1 MYVRLG
7 VSQNCVIIGKL
18 PQVYLFLTGGWYPR
32 IQEISAISDAGAVR
46 PGLSS
51 IYRAPFG
58 VNYLQSGRI
67 YFEAVRGEA
76 LRPFGAAGFQVYGS
90 CKQQLQSSMERCP
103 TETMKMQRRI
113 PPLRPPRRT
122 LVGMTPLWEREI
134 GGGREC
140 SGQILLLRCA
150 CSGRQRRAR

>member
-1 MYVRLG
+1 MDVRLG

-18 PQVYLFLTGGWYPR
+18 PQEYLFLTGGWYPR

-90 CKQQLQSSMERCP
+90 NCSRAWNGVP
-103 TETMKMQRRI
+103 PETMKMQPRI
-113 PPLRPPRRT
+113 SPLRPPRRT
-122 LVGMTPLWEREI
+122 PVEMTPLWESEI
-134 GGGREC
+134 GGGREF
-140 SGQILLLRCA
+140 SGQILLLRCT
-150 CSGRQRRAR
+150 

>member
-18 PQVYLFLTGGWYPR
+18 PQEYLFLTGGWYPR

-46 PGLSS
+46 PGLSY

-103 TETMKMQRRI
+103 TRNHENATADPSTPSATTDAGRDD
-113 PPLRPPRRT
+113 T
-122 LVGMTPLWEREI
+122 SVG
-134 GGGREC
+134 
-140 SGQILLLRCA
+140 A
-150 CSGRQRRAR
+150 